1 MISKSQKI
9 KLLYKTKVLRKA
21 ALSKASQSTS
31 EALRQDMPLMT
42 RSPFS
47 T

>member
-1 MISKSQKI
+1 MISKSLKI
-9 KLLYKTKVLRKA
+9 KLLYKIKVVRKA
-21 ALSKASQSTS
+21 ALSKASQGTS
-31 EALRQDMPLMT
+31 EALRQDMPLVT